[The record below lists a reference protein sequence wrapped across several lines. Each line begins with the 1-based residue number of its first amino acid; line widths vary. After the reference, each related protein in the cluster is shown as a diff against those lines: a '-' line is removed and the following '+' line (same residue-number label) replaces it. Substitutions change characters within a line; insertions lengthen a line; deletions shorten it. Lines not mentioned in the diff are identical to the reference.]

1 MNGLTKSQAC
11 IKQDGINVT
20 IDYIDDGG
28 QLVRRSFYTNGFY
41 LYEAL
46 LGGRSIQVCH
56 GLSHSGYTLIANRE
70 DILYVVRRHWRIY
83 QRSS

>member
-1 MNGLTKSQAC
+1 MNGLTKSQAR

-20 IDYIDDGG
+20 IDYIDDSD

-46 LGGRSIQVCH
+46 SGGRSTQVCH

-70 DILYVVRRHWRIY
+70 DILSVVHLHWLIY